1 MQRLC
6 TLGGLWRIQAGVGL
20 GLRGQERGKREMGAF
35 HKHQELYQ
43 APPKYED
50 LFRPSK
56 MGDTLFFPL
65 YKTENEGSAHTSS
78 VPPDSKQ
85 SLQPGVEQKPPLPR
99 GLASKHRENF

>member
-1 MQRLC
+1 
-6 TLGGLWRIQAGVGL
+6 
-20 GLRGQERGKREMGAF
+20 MGAF
-35 HKHQELYQ
+35 HKHQELHQ

-56 MGDTLFFPL
+56 MGDTLSFPL

-78 VPPDSKQ
+78 VSPDSKQ

-99 GLASKHRENF
+99 GLASKHRENL

>member
-20 GLRGQERGKREMGAF
+20 GLRGQEKGKREMGAF